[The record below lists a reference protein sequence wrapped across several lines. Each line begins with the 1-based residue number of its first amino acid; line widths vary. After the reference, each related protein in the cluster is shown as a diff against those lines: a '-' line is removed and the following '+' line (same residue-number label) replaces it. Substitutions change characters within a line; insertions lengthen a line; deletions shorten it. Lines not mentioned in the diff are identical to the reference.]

1 MKKSDWYYSLMFN
14 EAIYTKS
21 KQAYGFNEN
30 TKKIVNDNIVMVLTD
45 ENINSKLLGIE
56 VDLGRESD
64 MEKNTQ

>member
-1 MKKSDWYYSLMFN
+1 MKIKLMGSMK
-14 EAIYTKS
+14 T
-21 KQAYGFNEN
+21 Q
-30 TKKIVNDNIVMVLTD
+30 KKIVNDNIVMVLTD